1 MTGHEPA
8 DEPAPKYVGEHV
20 RQAIATDPRTTEQGI
35 GVRVVGD
42 QIFLSG
48 EVGSGDRRDAIGQV
62 AAEVAPDHRI
72 CNEVA
77 VTSAGDQHTTE
88 RLS

>member
-8 DEPAPKYVGEHV
+8 EEPAPKYVGEHV
-20 RQAIATDPRTTEQGI
+20 RRTIATDPRTTEQGI
-35 GVRVVGD
+35 GVRVVNG

-48 EVGSGDRRDAIGQV
+48 EVGSAARRDAIGAV

-72 CNEVA
+72 CNEVT
-77 VTSAGDQHTTE
+77 VTPSGDQHTTE
-88 RLS
+88 RIS